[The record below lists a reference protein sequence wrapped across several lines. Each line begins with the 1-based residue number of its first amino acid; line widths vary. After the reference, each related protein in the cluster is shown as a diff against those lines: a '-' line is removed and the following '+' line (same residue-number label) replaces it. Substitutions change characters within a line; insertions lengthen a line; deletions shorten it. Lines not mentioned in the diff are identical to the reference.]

1 MTELKEKYQQWLAT
15 LANEVEQFTQHPI
28 TTLAQY
34 HAVISDY
41 VQAGADLTRY
51 ETQLFLET
59 FKAQAQAEQ
68 QPELWPET
76 LWMVL
81 AKITDTTTIERQ
93 EFFADLAHQ
102 GVYQAGESVGMGRYC
117 CADCGHE
124 IDYFHPA
131 VLAPCTNCQGANFS
145 RNGMPL

>member
-1 MTELKEKYQQWLAT
+1 MSELKEKYQQWLAT
-15 LANEVEQFTQHPI
+15 LANEVEQLTHHPI

-41 VQAGADLTRY
+41 IQAGAELTRY

-59 FKAQAQAEQ
+59 FRAQAQSDE
-68 QPELWPET
+68 QPELWPEA

-81 AKITDTTTIERQ
+81 ANITDTTAIERQ

-102 GVYQAGESVGMGRYC
+102 GIYRVGESVGMGRYC
-117 CADCGHE
+117 CVDCGQE
-124 IDYFHPA
+124 IDYFHPTE
-131 VLAPCTNCQGANFS
+131 LEPCSHCQGEYFS